1 MYSFRWCFSG
11 SPDLTTG
18 KKKNPPEIP
27 AGFRKTDDQL
37 SRSEIP
43 PGHNEMPRNALQRG
57 GGGVHRLD
65 WVCEHFAVMLG

>member
-1 MYSFRWCFSG
+1 LVLLWKPG
-11 SPDLTTG
+11 PHDG

-57 GGGVHRLD
+57 GGVHWLD
-65 WVCEHFAVMLG
+65 RFYEHFAVMLG